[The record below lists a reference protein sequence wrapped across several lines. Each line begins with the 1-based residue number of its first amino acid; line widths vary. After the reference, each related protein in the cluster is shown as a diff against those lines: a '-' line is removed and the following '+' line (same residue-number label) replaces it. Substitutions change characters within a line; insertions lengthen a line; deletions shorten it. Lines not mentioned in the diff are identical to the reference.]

1 MNNLIS
7 LDGFPMSSILRK
19 CAKKLWLSGRVR
31 FSSSL
36 VSLVYFLLL
45 IIYFLCWEVGK
56 KRAVMDNVM
65 TVNPVSL

>member
-1 MNNLIS
+1 M
-7 LDGFPMSSILRK
+7 
-19 CAKKLWLSGRVR
+19 WLSGRVL

-45 IIYFLCWEVGK
+45 IIYFLWGEVGK

>member
-1 MNNLIS
+1 MA
-7 LDGFPMSSILRK
+7 FPSARFYANVL
-19 CAKKLWLSGRVR
+19 KKMGLSGRVL